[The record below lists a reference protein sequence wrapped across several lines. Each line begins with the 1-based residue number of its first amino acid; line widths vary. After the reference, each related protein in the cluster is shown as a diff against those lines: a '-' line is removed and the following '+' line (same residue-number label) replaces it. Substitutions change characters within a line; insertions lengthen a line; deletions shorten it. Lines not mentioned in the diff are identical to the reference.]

1 LVAERRA
8 VSRLLS
14 IDSMK
19 KISKIDN
26 HIGLDLKRYLDKNL
40 FSFKL
45 LLPLASLLMRALGW
59 TVLELNLRITFLLMV
74 KELVL
79 AMLQ

>member
-1 LVAERRA
+1 MVAERRA

-26 HIGLDLKRYLDKNL
+26 HIGLDLKRYLNKNL

-45 LLPLASLLMRALGW
+45 LPPLASLLMRALGW
-59 TVLELNLRITFLLMV
+59 TVLELNLRITFLLMG
-74 KELVL
+74 KELGL